1 MGTIRV
7 EATPADG
14 LGEFRFQLDD
24 HRQNIRML
32 PQEGTDPPVY
42 IGTDDVEGACG
53 DGSLHR
59 LYYTLVGPIGS
70 ILRLKIFCDDTLRK
84 SITLEIYGP
93 AAVVHA
99 NVRFRL

>member
-1 MGTIRV
+1 MATIRV
-7 EATPADG
+7 EAAPADG
-14 LGEFRFQLDD
+14 LREFRFVLDD
-24 HRQNIRML
+24 HDDNIPMN
-32 PQEGTDPPVY
+32 PEGSDPPVY
-42 IGTDDVEGACG
+42 VGTDDAQGACG

-70 ILRLKIFCDDTLRK
+70 ILRLKIFCEDSLRK